1 MLKSFKRR
9 VLFFLAGALLLSP
22 VLTIVGSSAASAAQS
37 SPQDQLERW
46 LFYRGM
52 RACLENPWF
61 GGEFTD
67 LSDDRTTSVA
77 DINKGHLKIKNHTTT
92 LEQKEG
98 FGYLAKDLDSLD
110 GSDGTVEC
118 SDGSIWVSGAHIF
131 GFDNVIN
138 LICAMNNALD
148 DPSIN
153 DGGRIDPRR
162 DGGKCEDAQEVYFDG
177 GGGSVFQRAL
187 TKALESPI
195 AQKYGGDGDRPSFNF
210 NDNKGDHYTYL
221 SLLYLLGKNSLE
233 TFCGGSLDA
242 AKANNSYDGDKYGVS
257 VYVVKDGAIAKS
269 GVGPAGFS
277 HTYTITNTELDDES
291 DTVNDVYYSNGG
303 NSDEADDRSCGDMAR
318 WTREGARDYEKY
330 EKWAIA
336 HKDVA
341 TEDSSGSGDGSGG
354 DPSDSSDSSCNIDG
368 IGWIICPTMNFI
380 GTIND
385 LMYNTIDGMLK
396 FDASKFADKDL
407 LAAWSTFRNIANIL
421 FVLAFLLIIY
431 SQMTGMGVTNYGLK
445 KLLPKLI
452 VAAILVN
459 ISFWLCAIAVDIS
472 NILGASLKSFF
483 DQLATSGGDEAGG
496 TGIGGVVV
504 GALVTSLLAAGLV
517 AAAAGAVLAVSVPV
531 LLAAALAIIMIIV
544 ILLARQA
551 LLIILIVI
559 SPVAFVAYL
568 LPNTEQ
574 WFKKWMKLFG
584 SLLMLYPVVAVVFG
598 ASAFAGRL
606 ISNTAGDDYLLQLTA
621 IGVATLPLIF
631 VPSLLK
637 SSMNATGTLGAKL
650 SGLSNMAN
658 KRVGKKVKDTSLL
671 GAAKQAYNHNQS
683 RNNLR
688 RVSRATTG
696 SRGRLLNRVAPGLGQ
711 TMHTQAQNSLRK
723 LEAEELDVHS
733 VNAKEMSGLDLQRA
747 SIDPNGTAASRTAAS
762 LELLNR
768 GEFGNFEAA
777 WNHTMDN
784 GSPDDRRRLAEA
796 VAKSSNKPSFLG
808 QGTLGAVARGENT
821 ESLQSLATSGA
832 TRYSAEDVA
841 SASNEE
847 LSYVWGHTDTGGQQ
861 HLVYRAHEA
870 LTSPEI
876 SKSIGN
882 NRQSIENIRHGS
894 APPQRPNSTPP
905 PPPGP

>member
-1 MLKSFKRR
+1 M
-9 VLFFLAGALLLSP
+9 
-22 VLTIVGSSAASAAQS
+22 
-37 SPQDQLERW
+37 
-46 LFYRGM
+46 
-52 RACLENPWF
+52 
-61 GGEFTD
+61 
-67 LSDDRTTSVA
+67 TSV
-77 DINKGHLKIKNHTTT
+77 
-92 LEQKEG
+92 
-98 FGYLAKDLDSLD
+98 
-110 GSDGTVEC
+110 
-118 SDGSIWVSGAHIF
+118 
-131 GFDNVIN
+131 
-138 LICAMNNALD
+138 
-148 DPSIN
+148 
-153 DGGRIDPRR
+153 
-162 DGGKCEDAQEVYFDG
+162 
-177 GGGSVFQRAL
+177 
-187 TKALESPI
+187 
-195 AQKYGGDGDRPSFNF
+195 
-210 NDNKGDHYTYL
+210 
-221 SLLYLLGKNSLE
+221 
-233 TFCGGSLDA
+233 
-242 AKANNSYDGDKYGVS
+242 
-257 VYVVKDGAIAKS
+257 
-269 GVGPAGFS
+269 
-277 HTYTITNTELDDES
+277 
-291 DTVNDVYYSNGG
+291 
-303 NSDEADDRSCGDMAR
+303 
-318 WTREGARDYEKY
+318 
-330 EKWAIA
+330 
-336 HKDVA
+336 
-341 TEDSSGSGDGSGG
+341 
-354 DPSDSSDSSCNIDG
+354 
-368 IGWIICPTMNFI
+368 
-380 GTIND
+380 
-385 LMYNTIDGMLK
+385 GM
-396 FDASKFADKDL
+396 
-407 LAAWSTFRNIANIL
+407 
-421 FVLAFLLIIY
+421 
-431 SQMTGMGVTNYGLK
+431 TNYGLK

-504 GALVTSLLAAGLV
+504 GALVTSLLAAGL
-517 AAAAGAVLAVSVPV
+517 AAAAVGAVLAVSVPV

-544 ILLARQA
+544 ILMARQA

-606 ISNTAGDDYLLQLTA
+606 ISNTADGDYLLQLTA

-637 SSMNATGTLGAKL
+637 GSMNATGALGAKL
-650 SGLSNMAN
+650 SGLSSMAN

-688 RVSRATTG
+688 RVSQATTG

-747 SIDPNGTAASRTAAS
+747 SIDPSGTAASRTAAS

-768 GEFGNFEAA
+768 GEFGDFEAA
-777 WNHTMDN
+777 WNHAMDN

-861 HLVYRAHEA
+861 HLVNRAHEA

-882 NRQSIENIRHGS
+882 NRQSIENIRYGS
-894 APPQRPNSTPP
+894 SPPQRPNATPP
-905 PPPGP
+905 TPPSP